1 MRRIALTSVVIAI
14 ATVTMAFGPVPS
26 RADPVHEVRV
36 TARKFGFE
44 PSVIEVVSGEPVRL
58 VLRSEDA
65 VHGFAIRDL
74 NIDVRIPRGGDTVTV
89 EFTAPRAGRYEVACS
104 VFCGGGHGQ
113 MKAALVSVTATP
125 RAR

>member
-1 MRRIALTSVVIAI
+1 MRRITLTSVVIAI
-14 ATVTMAFGPVPS
+14 ATVTMGLGPVPS
-26 RADPVHEVRV
+26 HADPVHEVRV
-36 TARKFGFE
+36 TAKKFGFE
-44 PSVIEVVSGEPVRL
+44 PPVIEVVSGEPVRL
-58 VLRSEDA
+58 VLHSEDA
-65 VHGFAIRDL
+65 VHSFAIRDL
-74 NIDVRIPRGGDTVTV
+74 NIDVQIPRGGDTVTV